1 MRHRVAGR
9 KLGRTTEHRVALL
22 RNLSTVL
29 FEKEKITTTL
39 AKAKEL
45 RPFAEKLV
53 TLSKKETLH
62 ARRQVL
68 RHIHNRDVVAKL
80 FDTLSARYAQR
91 PGGYTRILKLG
102 PRRGDHAEMAIIEL
116 VGAAEAEEKAKPKK
130 KAKTTGKKVQA
141 ETTKKKAQAKTT
153 KKKAKAKTTKKKA
166 KATKERSSENGE
178 PKKTSSKKKA
188 KTSKKK
194 ARAKTEAKKASKS

>member
-1 MRHRVAGR
+1 VAGR
-9 KLGRTTEHRVALL
+9 KLGRTTEHRIALL
-22 RNLSTVL
+22 RNLSTSL
-29 FEKEKITTTL
+29 FDKEKITTTL

-68 RHIHNRDVVAKL
+68 KHIHNKAVVAKL

-116 VGAAEAEEKAKPKK
+116 VGAKESEEAPKPKK
-130 KAKTTGKKVQA
+130 RKAASKKAKASKKKKVKA
-141 ETTKKKAQAKTT
+141 AAKSGEKKKTS
-153 KKKAKAKTTKKKA
+153 KKKAKA
-166 KATKERSSENGE
+166 
-178 PKKTSSKKKA
+178 SKKKA
-188 KTSKKK
+188 KTKAKTARKKGKTKK
-194 ARAKTEAKKASKS
+194 AAKS